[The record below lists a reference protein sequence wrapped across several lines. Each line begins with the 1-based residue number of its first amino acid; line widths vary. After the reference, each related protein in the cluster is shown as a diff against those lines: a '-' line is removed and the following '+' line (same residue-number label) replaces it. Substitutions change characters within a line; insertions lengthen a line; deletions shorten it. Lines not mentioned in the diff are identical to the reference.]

1 MAAADEIFEM
11 FETTITSYEEELART
26 REENTLQRQQL
37 DAVSE
42 TPNVIRDKDVQEGSS
57 TFKPQDPQP
66 PHIKEE
72 YEELWITRE
81 EECIFR
87 LVETDLTLTVVSV
100 KTEDHD
106 DKPPEFSHHLC
117 PADVQQLIPPHPH
130 GENSTSEIR
139 DPQHLNVKEEEGEVW
154 ATQEK
159 DCFLGSEEADL
170 TKLPLTVVSVKTED
184 HYDKSPEFS
193 HHLCP
198 ADVQQ
203 LIPPHPHGENS
214 TSEIRDPQHLNV
226 KEEEGEVWATQE
238 KDCFLG
244 SEEADLTKLPLT
256 VVSVKTEDHDDKP
269 PEFSHHLCPADVQQL
284 IPPHPHGENST
295 SEIRDPQ
302 HLNVKEEEGEVWA
315 TQEKDCFLGSEEAD
329 LTKLPLTVVSVK
341 TEDHYDKPPEFSHHL
356 CPADVQQLIP
366 PHPHGENSTSEMKD
380 PQHLNVKEEEGEVWA
395 TQEKD
400 CFLGSEEADLT
411 KLPLTVVSVKT
422 EDHDDK
428 PPEFSHH
435 LCPADVQ
442 QLIPPHPHGENS
454 TSEMKDPQHLN
465 VKEEEGEVW
474 ATQEK
479 DCFLGSEEADLT
491 TVVSVKTEDD
501 KGKLQGDNF
510 LAPLSEQE
518 EEDRDDS
525 QEAFS
530 SDTVCEDLTRT
541 HTDNK
546 HSEKKTDEE
555 HSTCS
560 LCDQSFSKKT
570 DFTRH
575 MRTHTGGKPFKCLL
589 CDERFTN
596 KASWLLHMSEHT
608 RPKPFS
614 CSVCDKI
621 FSTKAEVTRHMRTHT
636 GEKPFSCSV
645 CDKSFS
651 RKKTAVAHMRTH
663 TGEKPF
669 SCSVCDK
676 KFSQKIHMLTHM
688 RTHTWEKPCKC
699 SICDERFTNKASWLL
714 HMSEHTRQKP
724 FSCAIC
730 DIKCSSMTEVTRHIR
745 THTGEKPFSCSV
757 CSKSFSLKASV
768 VGHMRTHTGEKPFSC
783 TVCGKG
789 FALKPNMTSH
799 TRTHAGEKH
808 LRCSLRTKHLPCM
821 KL

>member
-1 MAAADEIFEM
+1 MSFIKQFVRERLMAAADEIFEM

-42 TPNVIRDKDVQEGSS
+42 TPNVIRDKDVQEGIS

-72 YEELWITRE
+72 REELWITRE

-87 LVETDLTLTVVSV
+87 LEEADLSLTVVSV
-100 KTEDHD
+100 KKTEDHD

-117 PADVQQLIPPHPH
+117 PADVQQLIPPHPN

-139 DPQHLNVKEEEGEVW
+139 
-154 ATQEK
+154 
-159 DCFLGSEEADL
+159 
-170 TKLPLTVVSVKTED
+170 
-184 HYDKSPEFS
+184 
-193 HHLCP
+193 
-198 ADVQQ
+198 
-203 LIPPHPHGENS
+203 
-214 TSEIRDPQHLNV
+214 
-226 KEEEGEVWATQE
+226 
-238 KDCFLG
+238 
-244 SEEADLTKLPLT
+244 
-256 VVSVKTEDHDDKP
+256 
-269 PEFSHHLCPADVQQL
+269 
-284 IPPHPHGENST
+284 
-295 SEIRDPQ
+295 
-302 HLNVKEEEGEVWA
+302 
-315 TQEKDCFLGSEEAD
+315 
-329 LTKLPLTVVSVK
+329 
-341 TEDHYDKPPEFSHHL
+341 
-356 CPADVQQLIP
+356 
-366 PHPHGENSTSEMKD
+366 
-380 PQHLNVKEEEGEVWA
+380 
-395 TQEKD
+395 
-400 CFLGSEEADLT
+400 
-411 KLPLTVVSVKT
+411 
-422 EDHDDK
+422 
-428 PPEFSHH
+428 
-435 LCPADVQ
+435 
-442 QLIPPHPHGENS
+442 
-454 TSEMKDPQHLN
+454 DPQHLN

-501 KGKLQGDNF
+501 EGKLQGDNF
-510 LAPLSEQE
+510 LAPLSERE

-525 QEAFS
+525 QEPFS
-530 SDTVCEDLTRT
+530 SDTVCEDFTRT

-546 HSEKKTDEE
+546 HSKCSEKKTDKE

-575 MRTHTGGKPFKCLL
+575 MRTHTGEKPFKCLL
-589 CDERFTN
+589 CDERCTN

-614 CSVCDKI
+614 CAVCDKKC
-621 FSTKAEVTRHMRTHT
+621 STKTEIKRHMRTHT

-651 RKKTAVAHMRTH
+651 LKTSVVAHMRTH

-669 SCSVCDK
+669 SCLVCDK
-676 KFSQKIHMLTHM
+676 KFTRNFTMVSHMKTHTGEKPFICSVCHKTFSLKIHMLTHM
-688 RTHTWEKPCKC
+688 RTHTGEKPFKC
-699 SICDERFTNKASWLL
+699 LICDERLTNKASWLL

-724 FSCAIC
+724 FSCSVC
-730 DIKCSSMTEVTRHIR
+730 DQKCSTMTEFTRHMR

-757 CSKSFSLKASV
+757 CDQSFSLKTTV
-768 VGHMRTHTGEKPFSC
+768 VAHMKTHTGEKPFCC

-789 FALKPNMTSH
+789 FARKTTMTSH
-799 TRTHAGEKH
+799 MTTHAGEKH